1 MSTNDMVPDD
11 FHLVN
16 AAPGFDVHMGNIYLK
31 QVGEKKVL
39 GFRVR
44 ECHLN
49 KAGTCHGGVLTYLAD
64 MQLVPLEDQISSNN
78 FHFPTKNLDID
89 FIAPVPR
96 DAWIEIEADLVRET
110 KGTLYSHAV
119 MKVDGR
125 IVVRTTACYHIAK

>member
-1 MSTNDMVPDD
+1 MTGDD
-11 FHLVN
+11 KIPAGFHLVD
-16 AAPGFDVHMGNIYLK
+16 AAPGFDVHMGNIYIK

-39 GFRVR
+39 GFRVQDY
-44 ECHLN
+44 HLN

-64 MQLVPLEDQISSNN
+64 MQLVAVQDQISSNN

-96 DAWIEIEADLVRET
+96 GAWLEIEADLVRET

-119 MKVDGR
+119 MKVGGR
-125 IVVRTTACYHIAK
+125 IVVRTTACYHIAQ